1 MFVASKSVNAL
12 PLSAGKVAGN
22 LASGT
27 VPEVNCVAFKAVSA
41 EPFAAGSVAGN
52 LASGTVPEAKLSASK
67 FVKLLPLFATMFP
80 LESSITDFDAGKVTN
95 TFFVPAEKSTALSE
109 FDDEIIVVLARVPAP
124 TVPNP
129 TSNSVLTVFTIA

>member
-41 EPFAAGSVAGN
+41 EPSAAGNVAGN
-52 LASGTVPEAKLSASK
+52 LASGTVPEAKLSA
-67 FVKLLPLFATMFP
+67 LFATMFP

-95 TFFVPAEKSTALSE
+95 TFFVPAAKSTALSE

-129 TSNSVLTVFTIA
+129 TSNSALTVFTIA